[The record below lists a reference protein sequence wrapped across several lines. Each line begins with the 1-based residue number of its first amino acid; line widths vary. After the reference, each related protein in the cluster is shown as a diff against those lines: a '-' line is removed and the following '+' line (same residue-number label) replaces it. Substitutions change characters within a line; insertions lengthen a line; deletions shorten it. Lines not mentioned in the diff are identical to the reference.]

1 MGKRER
7 QKTEQMQCRIL
18 LFSQLQLKKRSIYL
32 LFFPPMGQESSSVR
46 IGGTNYGTV
55 FGNASPN
62 GPGTIYIKGL
72 PADLSPKDVSIQN
85 EGGQVSFIVHG
96 DLKGSLELNMTGN
109 FLSPIKVII
118 RGNVHGNVEAMSGD
132 VCVEG
137 SVDTGNVSTM
147 SGDVNVTG
155 NVAGSASTM
164 SGSIR
169 VGGNKRARHDT
180 GDADPN
186 ATGKDAPPSTKKPRM

>member
-1 MGKRER
+1 
-7 QKTEQMQCRIL
+7 
-18 LFSQLQLKKRSIYL
+18 
-32 LFFPPMGQESSSVR
+32 MGQESSSVQIR
-46 IGGTNYGTV
+46 GTKSGVCIGNNNTI
-55 FGNASPN
+55 FGNASPPN

-85 EGGQVSFIVHG
+85 EGGQVSLIVHG
-96 DLKGSLELNMTGN
+96 DLKGSLDLSMNGN

-118 RGNVHGNVEAMSGD
+118 RGNVHGNVETMSGD
-132 VCVEG
+132 VYVEG

-147 SGDVNVTG
+147 SGDLNVTG

-169 VGGNKRARHDT
+169 MGGNKRARPNDGH
-180 GDADPN
+180 ADSN
-186 ATGKDAPPSTKKPRM
+186 ATGKDAPQSTKKPRM